1 MRTDDTSD
9 ERDTEY
15 EAEELRLT
23 KEDEERR
30 KAAISSCPR
39 KCCESF
45 KNKLRLLDASRGLIV
60 AVVLMTCVFVVA
72 VVFANR
78 YWVIETQHQPQNTSP
93 RKPCNRKHALK
104 PNTL

>member
-30 KAAISSCPR
+30 RAETSCSR

-45 KNKLRLLDASRGLIV
+45 KTKLRLLDASRGLIV

-78 YWVIETQHQPQNTSP
+78 YNNIVANIEAHFNDTEAAAEIERYHFFVE
-93 RKPCNRKHALK
+93 LG
-104 PNTL
+104 